1 MSAPDATDPAV
12 AYTAEHRAIDAEI
25 ERFLDAPDDGAALRT
40 ALDTLRRHI
49 YLEEKFMF
57 PPLRAAGLMMP
68 IMVMIREHGEM
79 WRLMDMLT
87 AELADGRDPGRLR
100 GTLAELT
107 DLLERHN
114 SKEEPV
120 IYPHADH
127 DMPPQSLTKLLKFL
141 ETGRTPDDWVCQ
153 QAGG

>member
-57 PPLRAAGLMMP
+57 PPRIAG
-68 IMVMIREHGEM
+68 
-79 WRLMDMLT
+79 
-87 AELADGRDPGRLR
+87 
-100 GTLAELT
+100 
-107 DLLERHN
+107 
-114 SKEEPV
+114 
-120 IYPHADH
+120 
-127 DMPPQSLTKLLKFL
+127 
-141 ETGRTPDDWVCQ
+141 
-153 QAGG
+153 

>member
-68 IMVMIREHGEM
+68 IMVMIREHGEL
-79 WRLMDMLT
+79 WRAMDAIEAGDPDPAACRELLRML
-87 AELADGRDPGRLR
+87 AV
-100 GTLAELT
+100 
-107 DLLERHN
+107 HN
-114 SKEEPV
+114 DKEEPIV
-120 IYPHADH
+120 YPQATELDCAADLTELLTEAA
-127 DMPPQSLTKLLKFL
+127 MPD
-141 ETGRTPDDWVCQ
+141 GWVC
-153 QAGG
+153 AAA